1 MPLSRVPL
9 SLLQRVLAQQ
19 GVGVTPRELR
29 LLSARYGNAGRE
41 GSEPL
46 HVNLEELIRESQ

>member
-1 MPLSRVPL
+1 V
-9 SLLQRVLAQQ
+9 SLLQRVLAQA

-29 LLSARYGNAGRE
+29 QLSGRYGNAGRE

-46 HVNLEELIRESQ
+46 HVDLEALIRENQ